1 MHIPVLL
8 KEVIEY
14 LDPKP
19 NENYIDCTLNGG
31 GHAREILKRNGPEG
45 KVLGIELDKD
55 IFEKIKKENIERLIP
70 VNDSYVNVRRIVE
83 ENDFSNVKG
92 ILFDIGMSSW
102 HVDESRRGFS
112 FKRDEP
118 LLMNYGDNELTAE
131 YILNNF
137 EEKEI
142 EKILSEYG
150 EEKFSKKIARKIVE
164 RRKREK
170 IKSTFQLIDII
181 KEATPGYYDHG
192 KIHFATRT
200 FQALR
205 IRVNNEL
212 DNFRGTLPIALELL
226 EKGGRLVAISFHSL
240 EDRIVKDFLKE
251 KESKGE
257 VRILTG
263 KPITPG
269 EEEILRNPRARSSK
283 LRAAIKIQ

>member
-14 LDPKP
+14 LNPKP
-19 NENYIDCTLNGG
+19 GDNYIDCTLNGG
-31 GHAREILKRNGPEG
+31 GHTKEILRKNGPDG

-55 IFEKIKKENIERLIP
+55 IFEKIKGENIERLIP
-70 VNDSYVNVRRIVE
+70 VNDSYVNVKRIVE
-83 ENDFSNVKG
+83 ENRFENIKG

-102 HVDESRRGFS
+102 HVDESKRGFS
-112 FKRDEP
+112 FKKDEP
-118 LLMNYGDNELTAE
+118 LLMNYEENGLTAE

-150 EEKFSKKIARKIVE
+150 EEKFSKKIAKKIVE

-170 IKSTFQLIDII
+170 IKSTFQLIDIV
-181 KEATPGYYDHG
+181 KEATPGYYHHT

-212 DNFRGTLPIALELL
+212 DNFRGTLPEALELL
-226 EKGGRLVAISFHSL
+226 KKEGRLVAISFHSL
-240 EDRIVKDFLKE
+240 EDRIIKDFLRE
-251 KESKGE
+251 RESRGE
-257 VRILTG
+257 IKILTD
-263 KPITPG
+263 KPVTPG
-269 EEEILRNPRARSSK
+269 KEEILQNPRARSSK
-283 LRAAIKIQ
+283 LRAAVKI